1 MRDFINN
8 NNIIPYESGQNEFY
22 ENIIIIIIINQ
33 NKSIMEELINK
44 NMQIN
49 LKLIYK
55 LI

>member
-22 ENIIIIIIINQ
+22 DYIIIIINQ